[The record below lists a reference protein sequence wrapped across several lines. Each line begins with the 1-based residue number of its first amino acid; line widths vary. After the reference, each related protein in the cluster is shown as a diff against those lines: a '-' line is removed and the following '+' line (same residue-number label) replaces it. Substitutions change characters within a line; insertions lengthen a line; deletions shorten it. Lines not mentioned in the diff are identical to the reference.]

1 MPRDTV
7 ADLGKALRGLQ
18 GRSSAASP
26 EPGETSS
33 GLLVSLF
40 RLLGGISQ
48 PFGSVLGRCA
58 PQVGSCLPSPPRL
71 GGGGESLG
79 PSWSSLALSSK
90 PFRPTRNPLGC
101 PLRDLLGRLT
111 TKRPSRSMQA
121 LPTFTPHFQIKLPG
135 GTRRRADTIITT
147 VRPAAAMMSTEH
159 GVTNST
165 SPHHLE
171 PAWLCSRYHHLHHR
185 VPAVRSA
192 RLHSSPTFPPAI
204 TSTIQ
209 IVALRPPPRPPPTA
223 MPWRRSTSAA
233 RRPRVSPSLFYNAG
247 TTACE
252 KGVCIKWPPGPP
264 GAP

>member
-1 MPRDTV
+1 M
-7 ADLGKALRGLQ
+7 
-18 GRSSAASP
+18 
-26 EPGETSS
+26 
-33 GLLVSLF
+33 
-40 RLLGGISQ
+40 
-48 PFGSVLGRCA
+48 SV
-58 PQVGSCLPSPPRL
+58 
-71 GGGGESLG
+71 
-79 PSWSSLALSSK
+79 K

-101 PLRDLLGRLT
+101 PLRDFLGRLT

-209 IVALRPPPRPPPTA
+209 IVALRPPPRPPPHRDALETFHFRGQKA
-223 MPWRRSTSAA
+223 AGQPWSATTQGSA
-233 RRPRVSPSLFYNAG
+233 RARKASNGSELWRCSG
-247 TTACE
+247 RC
-252 KGVCIKWPPGPP
+252 GR
-264 GAP
+264 

>member
-1 MPRDTV
+1 MPRGTV
-7 ADLGKALRGLQ
+7 ADLGKALRGLL

-58 PQVGSCLPSPPRL
+58 PQVGSRLPSPPRL
-71 GGGGESLG
+71 GGFGEPLG
-79 PSWSSLALSSK
+79 PSWSYLALSSK

-121 LPTFTPHFQIKLPG
+121 LPTFTPHFQIKLPV
-135 GTRRRADTIITT
+135 GTRRRADKIITT

-209 IVALRPPPRPPPTA
+209 IVALRPPPRSPPHRDALETFHF
-223 MPWRRSTSAA
+223 RGQKAA
-233 RRPRVSPSLFYNAG
+233 GQP
-247 TTACE
+247 
-252 KGVCIKWPPGPP
+252 
-264 GAP
+264 

>member
-1 MPRDTV
+1 
-7 ADLGKALRGLQ
+7 
-18 GRSSAASP
+18 
-26 EPGETSS
+26 
-33 GLLVSLF
+33 
-40 RLLGGISQ
+40 
-48 PFGSVLGRCA
+48 
-58 PQVGSCLPSPPRL
+58 
-71 GGGGESLG
+71 
-79 PSWSSLALSSK
+79 
-90 PFRPTRNPLGC
+90 
-101 PLRDLLGRLT
+101 
-111 TKRPSRSMQA
+111 MQA
-121 LPTFTPHFQIKLPG
+121 LPTFTPHFQKKLPG

-209 IVALRPPPRPPPTA
+209 IVALRPPPRPPPPA

-233 RRPRVSPSLFYNAG
+233 RRPRVSPSQLQRWDQRVREGRSVAAGFGAAERDAGGEAGARRHQLQRWDQRVREGRAVAAGFGAAERDAGGEAGARRHLSYNAG
-247 TTACE
+247 TSACE
-252 KGVCIKWPPGPP
+252 KGFWTMWAPGIKV
-264 GAP
+264 